1 MDKRLKF
8 FLAIGLQVLIILM
21 IIVFKYSIISGG
33 VDVILRIQPIDPRD
47 PLRGDYITFTYNIS
61 RLSNYLV
68 KEKGL
73 KAGDTVYVVLRE
85 GKTYWTPVRVSKVR
99 PDFSESF
106 FIKGKVSSV
115 SNQNLRIVYGIEE
128 YFIPEDK
135 GRNFSF
141 ANKFVTA
148 KVSLDKNGNPVLRQ
162 VYVDNKPW
170 P

>member
-8 FLAIGLQVLIILM
+8 FLAIGLQVLIILL
-21 IIVFKYSIISGG
+21 IVVFKYSIISGG
-33 VDVILRIQPIDPRD
+33 VDAIFKIQPIDPRD

-68 KEKGL
+68 KEKSL

-85 GKTYWTPVRVSKVR
+85 GKIYWTPVYVTKIR
-99 PDFSESF
+99 PDFSENF
-106 FIKGKVSSV
+106 FIKGIVSSV

-135 GRNFSF
+135 GRNFNF
-141 ANKFVTA
+141 TNKFVTA
-148 KVSLDKNGNPVLRQ
+148 KVSIDKNGNPVLRQ